1 MLLCKVKIGG
11 DCEDCTFSVKQRFF
25 YWWVEGRGGEEG
37 GCVSPWLP
45 VSLFSLINIALMQ
58 HTNLI
63 IKIKQ
68 IFM

>member
-1 MLLCKVKIGG
+1 MGG
-11 DCEDCTFSVKQRFF
+11 GE
-25 YWWVEGRGGEEG
+25 GGEEG